1 MPLPVTVGLIVL
13 AVIAIVG
20 VAAYVIDESAERNEH
35 ISDNHDQ
42 RT

>member
-1 MPLPVTVGLIVL
+1 MPLTATVGLIVL

-20 VAAYVIDESAERNEH
+20 VVASLIENAEEKLEH
-35 ISDNHDQ
+35 RPGDR